1 MNRLG
6 TTMRW
11 GSVICFLVS
20 FGLLLAA
27 LPLDSLMQT
36 LRTWIAG
43 LGVWAPLAYALTYGL
58 AATLFIPASALSL
71 AAGLLF
77 GIWLG
82 TAVVWLGATLAM
94 ALSFLIARYA
104 ARARVESMARTRPR
118 FAAVDRAV
126 GEQGWKI
133 VALVR
138 LSPVFPFTL
147 QNYLFGI
154 SAIPFWSYLASSIA
168 FVIPGVFLYVYLG
181 YAGGETAVAVGSA
194 SGTDSLKL
202 SLQLVGLLATVIV
215 TVWVARIAARAIAKH
230 APDNNGTAPAQPQQ
244 ADSVASGVSP
254 KAAFVLAVSLACL
267 LASMAAFS
275 RREAIRKHFPPPP
288 TELLER
294 YENSSGLATSGHGFT
309 PVVRQNAQDPLRS
322 RGAIQAAQFPAV
334 TSLHWARAAQCESAD
349 CLTIRN

>member
-1 MNRLG
+1 MNWLG
-6 TTMRW
+6 TSVRW
-11 GSVICFLVS
+11 GSGICFVVS
-20 FGLLLAA
+20 FTLLIAA
-27 LPLDSLMQT
+27 LPLDSLT
-36 LRTWIAG
+36 EALRTWIAG
-43 LGVWAPLAYALTYGL
+43 LGFWAPLAFALTYGL

-82 TAVVWLGATLAM
+82 TGVVWLGATLAM

-154 SAIPFWSYLASSIA
+154 SAIPFSSYLLSSTA

-181 YAGGETAVAVGSA
+181 YAGRETAVAVGSA
-194 SGTDSLKL
+194 SGSDSLKL
-202 SLQLVGLLATVIV
+202 GLQLVGLVATVIV
-215 TVWVARIAARAIAKH
+215 TVLVARIAARAIAKH
-230 APDNNGTAPAQPQQ
+230 APDDNGTPPPQPKPAD
-244 ADSVASGVSP
+244 AAASGVSA
-254 KAAFVLAVSLACL
+254 KAALVFAISLACL

-275 RREAIRKHFPPPP
+275 RREAIRKQFPPP
-288 TELLER
+288 EAEIIER
-294 YENSSGLATSGHGFT
+294 HEGSPHLAASHHSLTQ
-309 PVVRQNAQDPLRS
+309 VVRQEAEDPAQIRGSLPACALSAITPLHRE
-322 RGAIQAAQFPAV
+322 
-334 TSLHWARAAQCESAD
+334 RAAQPESAD
-349 CLTIRN
+349 WLTIRN

>member
-1 MNRLG
+1 MNRFG
-6 TTMRW
+6 TAIRW
-11 GSVICFLVS
+11 GSAICFLVS
-20 FGLLLAA
+20 FGLLLAT
-27 LPLDSLMQT
+27 LPLDSLT
-36 LRTWIAG
+36 DALRAWIAG
-43 LGVWAPLAYALTYGL
+43 FGFWAPLAFAVTYGL

-82 TAVVWLGATLAM
+82 TMVVWLGATLAM
-94 ALSFLIARYA
+94 ALSFLIARHA
-104 ARARVESMARTRPR
+104 ARARVESIARTRPR

-154 SAIPFWSYLASSIA
+154 SAIPFWSYLASSTA

-194 SGTDSLKL
+194 GATDSLKL
-202 SLQLVGLLATVIV
+202 TLQLVGLLATVIV
-215 TVWVARIAARAIAKH
+215 TVMVARIAARAIAKH
-230 APDNNGTAPAQPQQ
+230 APDNNGTAPGQPRQAQP
-244 ADSVASGVSP
+244 SASGVSP
-254 KAAFVLAVSLACL
+254 KAAFVFALSLVCL
-267 LASMAAFS
+267 LAGIVAFNQ
-275 RREAIRKHFPPPP
+275 REAIRKQFAPPQ

-294 YENSSGLATSGHGFT
+294 YESSSGLATSDHGFT
-309 PVVRQNAQDPLRS
+309 QVVCQDAQDPFS
-322 RGAIQAAQFPAV
+322 IRGAIQDAQLPAV
-334 TSLHWARAAQCESAD
+334 TSLHWARAVQSESAD